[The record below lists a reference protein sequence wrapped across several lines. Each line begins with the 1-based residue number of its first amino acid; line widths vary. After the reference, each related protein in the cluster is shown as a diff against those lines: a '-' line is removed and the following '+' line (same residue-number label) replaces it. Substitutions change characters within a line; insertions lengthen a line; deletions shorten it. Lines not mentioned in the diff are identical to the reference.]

1 MPGPSSETHGC
12 EGSRL
17 CLRGQISVLAA
28 HVLVA
33 YTDPPSAHVPSY
45 CWHSGGPCRLGLCVQ
60 FEGSRSAQEIQKF
73 WQNWEHP
80 SINKQEWSGQEVSQ
94 LKAIAA
100 KHGHL
105 EWQKVAEE
113 LGVRTGASGTGG
125 QRVWGS
131 SRAASPHS
139 SGCPSELL
147 HVFILLLSRVWSSGS
162 VTLPHLPGL
171 SLQKLRTPETPLPLQ
186 ELLCRPCTS

>member
-1 MPGPSSETHGC
+1 MCPATAGTATAPAGWVS
-12 EGSRL
+12 
-17 CLRGQISVLAA
+17 
-28 HVLVA
+28 
-33 YTDPPSAHVPSY
+33 
-45 CWHSGGPCRLGLCVQ
+45 VQ

-113 LGVRTGASGTGG
+113 LGVRTGASDTRG
-125 QRVWGS
+125 QRVWGFHGLRHPTAQAAPRSFRMS
-131 SRAASPHS
+131 SSCCFQGYGPR
-139 SGCPSELL
+139 
-147 HVFILLLSRVWSSGS
+147 S
-162 VTLPHLPGL
+162 VTLPHLPAL
-171 SLQKLRTPETPLPLQ
+171 SLQKLRAPETPLPLQ

>member
-1 MPGPSSETHGC
+1 MPTRPAVTPPLAALERVPSCGRRFTGPSPLVPGASSETHGC

-17 CLRGQISVLAA
+17 CLRSQIYVLAA
-28 HVLVA
+28 HVLAA
-33 YTDPPSAHVPSY
+33 YTDPSSAHVPSY
-45 CWHSGGPCRLGLCVQ
+45 CWHSDGPYRLGLCVQ

-94 LKAIAA
+94 LKAVAA

-113 LGVRTGASGTGG
+113 LGVRTGASDTRG
-125 QRVWGS
+125 QRVWGFHGLRHPTAQAAPRSFRMS
-131 SRAASPHS
+131 SSCCFQGYGPQGA
-139 SGCPSELL
+139 
-147 HVFILLLSRVWSSGS
+147 
-162 VTLPHLPGL
+162 
-171 SLQKLRTPETPLPLQ
+171 
-186 ELLCRPCTS
+186 